1 MGVQMAFGRRMN
13 AVDSG
18 SKYTGVAK
26 AATSISLL
34 IAVFCVLVAA
44 RYYFWMVRDGFI
56 GGQGKKVMEDGIEFG
71 YFGIVYLG
79 LPALIGIVTSFW
91 SGPARRVC
99 IPASLVY
106 PLLFGI
112 YIALVETFF

>member
-1 MGVQMAFGRRMN
+1 MN
-13 AVDSG
+13 AVVSE
-18 SKYTGVAK
+18 SKYTRLAK

-34 IAVFCVLVAA
+34 ITIVCVLVAS
-44 RYYFWMVRDGFI
+44 RYYFWMIRDGFI
-56 GGQGKKVMEDGIEFG
+56 GGQGKKVMEDGMEFG
-71 YFGIVYLG
+71 YFGVVYLG
-79 LPALIGIVTSFW
+79 LPALTGFIASFW

-112 YIALVETFF
+112 YAALVEIFF